1 MAMGGFYLAVAAPKN
16 RSLRNAHR
24 RSRRG
29 RSAAAPDEL
38 LLDIPQ
44 LVLAEKDLAADKE
57 GRRAE
62 GAAGHRRLGV
72 AHQLLLHLGGLGA
85 LEQASGIEAIRDQD
99 RANHLGLIQL
109 FRVAPHGVEHG
120 LNVAL
125 EASF

>member
-44 LVLAEKDLAADKE
+44 LVLAEKDLAADKK

-72 AHQLLLHLGGLGA
+72 AHQLLLHLGGLGT
-85 LEQASGIEAIRDQD
+85 LEQ
-99 RANHLGLIQL
+99 
-109 FRVAPHGVEHG
+109 PPGVEAVLREDRTDH
-120 LNVAL
+120 LRL
-125 EASF
+125 